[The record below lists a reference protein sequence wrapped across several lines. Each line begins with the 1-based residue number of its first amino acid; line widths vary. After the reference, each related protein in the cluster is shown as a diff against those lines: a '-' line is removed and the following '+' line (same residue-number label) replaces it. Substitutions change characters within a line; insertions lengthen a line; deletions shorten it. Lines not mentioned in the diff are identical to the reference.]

1 MAGRARAF
9 FEDVRQAAIDAERCK
24 VQLDAM
30 EVRARF
36 GSSNGI
42 HERVSTSGN
51 GVERRTINYINH
63 HDQLE
68 KRRDRDFALIDKAC
82 AVLYGADQMGSGGL
96 CALNPRWAD
105 TLWWVYCAASLWKEV
120 AAHTGYSKR
129 QCQQYRTDALKALDR
144 LGLVP
149 SEW

>member
-1 MAGRARAF
+1 MGLARAF
-9 FEDVRQAAIDAERCK
+9 FSDVREAALDAERCK

-30 EVRARF
+30 ETRARF

-42 HERVSTSGN
+42 HERVSTSSN

-68 KRRDRDFALIDKAC
+68 KRRDRDFALIDRAC
-82 AVLYGADQMGSGGL
+82 VVLYGDDQMGNGGL

-105 TLWWVYCAASLWKEV
+105 ICWWFYCAGVVWTVV
-120 AAHTGYSKR
+120 ANNTGISKR
-129 QCQQYRTDALKALDR
+129 KAQICRNDALKALDR